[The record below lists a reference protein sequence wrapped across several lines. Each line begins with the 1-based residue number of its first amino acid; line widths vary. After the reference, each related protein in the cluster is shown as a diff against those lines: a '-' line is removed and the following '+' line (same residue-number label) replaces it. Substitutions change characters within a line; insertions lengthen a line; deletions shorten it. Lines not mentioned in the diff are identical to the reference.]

1 MAWMRKVFDEVLL
14 LCPEVKTGGPEALHQ
29 LAHQIALHGGV
40 ARMVYYA
47 PYSRIEIEDGVLRCH
62 AEASPMPE
70 HFAQYDPQVL
80 RETRLGPGTL
90 IVYPEPL
97 LKHAA
102 AQDAVHQR
110 AVWWLS
116 FDNALAQNPELMDEA
131 FRRAL
136 FGDPELI
143 HFFQSDY
150 TRGFLQAWGAR
161 QLYSLSDYTDPTF
174 VHRSLIASD
183 NPPIARRRRTVC
195 YFPNKGAELA
205 ERFIA
210 GRVALGSQFASEL
223 GARLRHAV
231 EFLPIRDMT
240 KTEVRETLF
249 GAQVYIDFGHH
260 PGKDRVPREAAI
272 AGAVV
277 LLHDRGAAK
286 CFADHPLAADYRFSE
301 EDITTGRLYQ
311 RLDEI
316 LERPE
321 AHFAAQRVY
330 RQVILLERERFDLEV
345 RSFFFTG
352 T

>member
-1 MAWMRKVFDEVLL
+1 MRKVFDEVLL

-47 PYSRIEIEDGVLRCH
+47 PYSRIEIESGLLRCH

-116 FDNALAQNPELMDEA
+116 LDNALAQNPELADEGY
-131 FRRAL
+131 RRAL
-136 FGDPELI
+136 FADPNLI
-143 HFFQSDY
+143 HFVQSDY
-150 TRGFLQAWGAR
+150 TRGFLQAWGAQ
-161 QLYSLSDYTDPTF
+161 QLYPLSDYTDPAF

-183 NPPIARRRRTVC
+183 NPPIAQRPRTVC
-195 YFPNKGAELA
+195 YFPAKGAELA

-210 GRVALGSQFASEL
+210 GHAA
-223 GARLRHAV
+223 LRHAV

-240 KTEVRETLF
+240 KAEVRETLF

-277 LLHDRGAAK
+277 LLHDQGAAR
-286 CFADHPLAADYRFSE
+286 CFGDHPLAAAYRFGE
-301 EDITTGRLYQ
+301 NDIASGRLNE

-316 LERPE
+316 LGRPE

-330 RQVILLERERFDLEV
+330 RQAILLERERFDLEV